1 VSGRAFATTAPDPA
15 MQNFR
20 VELAAHRV
28 HSHAGICAAFPDKP
42 AKKGGF
48 VNWYLGVLKKYAE
61 FSGRARRKEFWMFA
75 LFNIIIAVVLGIVDG
90 FIGMPILGG
99 LYSLA
104 VLLPGI
110 AVGARRLH
118 DIGKSGWWL
127 LIGFVPLIGF
137 IVLIIFF
144 VMDSNPGDNQYGPNP
159 KAA

>member
-1 VSGRAFATTAPDPA
+1 
-15 MQNFR
+15 M
-20 VELAAHRV
+20 
-28 HSHAGICAAFPDKP
+28 
-42 AKKGGF
+42 
-48 VNWYLGVLKKYAE
+48 NWYLGVLKKYAE